1 MDFLTPGIDFSGE
14 KLSPG
19 VVILTKMAKI
29 LDLEFFE
36 YFPTVKKGR
45 GRNGI
50 LCHQA
55 AWRRHI
61 EFVGISLICQKPL
74 RNLVHSDILD
84 SICASYPSNTYKRDL
99 MENPLI
105 GQPPPPP
112 IYYLVLQYTV
122 YLISYHN
129 YNYSCDPDKTQIVYN
144 LTHSTPNLVLRIGGG
159 AISEKALGEL
169 T

>member
-1 MDFLTPGIDFSGE
+1 MGVALSRQGYSELIFWHRESISRVENCCQHHPYCHIKSILRFQIFCDNFPTVTNGRGPMSSGSHFMDFLTPGIDFSGE

-84 SICASYPSNTYKRDL
+84 SICASYPS
-99 MENPLI
+99 I
-105 GQPPPPP
+105 
-112 IYYLVLQYTV
+112 
-122 YLISYHN
+122 
-129 YNYSCDPDKTQIVYN
+129 
-144 LTHSTPNLVLRIGGG
+144 
-159 AISEKALGEL
+159 
-169 T
+169 